1 MRIILVCIVGINRTI
16 GHWVGDHS
24 RHHGVVHSGPL
35 SVLWSLAGLTV
46 ETAFIRAGQNAV
58 EIHAASL
65 VVQVLLL
72 CGWRW
77 RNLEGGNLN
86 R

>member
-1 MRIILVCIVGINRTI
+1 MRIILVCIVGIDRTV
-16 GHWVGDHS
+16 GHRIGDHS
-24 RHHGVVHSGPL
+24 RHHCVVHSGSL

-46 ETAFIRAGQNAV
+46 ETAFVRAGQNAV